1 MWIYL
6 LKINFVITIII
17 FINFIYLALQA
28 LISFAIKYTDNA
40 MIAPGIA
47 TKITKIKGPK
57 GSKSQ

>member
-17 FINFIYLALQA
+17 FIYFIYLAFQA
-28 LISFAIKYTDNA
+28 LMSFAIKATNNA
-40 MIAPGIA
+40 MSVPGIA
-47 TKITKIKGPK
+47 NKIGIINGPK